1 MLLIKSKFKIA
12 KRLGAGIFEKTQSQ
26 KFALSEA
33 RSPAKKS
40 RGGRGGGGDYGRQ
53 LLEKQRVRFT
63 YGLSEKQ
70 LSNYAKSAFAQ
81 PNPATALHKSLEMR
95 ADNAIYRA
103 GIAGTRRAA
112 RQIVSHGHIIING
125 KRITIPSHQLCKG
138 DIIAVREGSRKS
150 SLFARLTD
158 PEEAAKGVKPTWI
171 ILDPALMKAE
181 VVGEPSYSGAESGID
196 YSTVFEFYSR

>member
-1 MLLIKSKFKIA
+1 
-12 KRLGAGIFEKTQSQ
+12 
-26 KFALSEA
+26 
-33 RSPAKKS
+33 
-40 RGGRGGGGDYGRQ
+40 
-53 LLEKQRVRFT
+53 
-63 YGLSEKQ
+63 
-70 LSNYAKSAFAQ
+70 
-81 PNPATALHKSLEMR
+81 MR

>member
-1 MLLIKSKFKIA
+1 MLKIKSKYKIA
-12 KRLGAGIFEKTQSQ
+12 KRLGAGIFEQTQTQ

-33 RSPAKKS
+33 RSKNAKTS
-40 RGGRGGGGDYGRQ
+40 RGRRGPSDYGRQ

-81 PNPATALHKSLEMR
+81 PNPAPALHKSLEMR

-103 GIAGTRRAA
+103 GMAGTRPAA
-112 RQIVSHGHIIING
+112 RQIVSHGLIIING
-125 KRITIPSHQLCKG
+125 KRIPIPAHQLCKG

-150 SLFARLTD
+150 ALFARLTA
-158 PEEAAKGVKPTWI
+158 PEEAGKGVKPTWI

-181 VVGEPSYSGAESGID
+181 VVGEPSYSGAEIGRASCR
-196 YSTVFEFYSR
+196 ERE